1 MKKSY
6 IKPMLYFEDFALA
19 EAIAACGTIAG
30 PTSGDDCTWEGFVT
44 GLPVFNMQVNPDCLL
59 DYTDYEDQGLMNVFG
74 S

>member
-1 MKKSY
+1 MKKTY

-30 PTSGDDCTWEGFVT
+30 PTSGDDCTWDGFVQGT
-44 GLPVFNMQVNPDCLL
+44 PMFNMRVNPDCLL
-59 DYTDYEDQGLMNVFG
+59 DYSNYEDSIPINVFG